1 MSPANKK
8 LARTVKLRCRR
19 EHAGVSH
26 TSSYVRY
33 KIPGRGSVYYQNLG
47 TMIRVTTTSTEAR
60 KLVQEVLGRTP
71 VRDAKGYHTW
81 ALR

>member
-1 MSPANKK
+1 MSPGTKK

-19 EHAGVSH
+19 ENIGVAH
-26 TSSYVRY
+26 TDTYVRY

-47 TMIRVTTTSTEAR
+47 DMVRVTATSIEAR